1 MSITWKIT
9 TQVIIPV
16 MIPKKQFKATWN
28 GGHSM
33 LMINSV
39 LRLTSHVITE
49 MININFFIV

>member
-1 MSITWKIT
+1 MT

-28 GGHSM
+28 GGHSA
-33 LMINSV
+33 LMINSI

-49 MININFFIV
+49 MVNINFFIVLL